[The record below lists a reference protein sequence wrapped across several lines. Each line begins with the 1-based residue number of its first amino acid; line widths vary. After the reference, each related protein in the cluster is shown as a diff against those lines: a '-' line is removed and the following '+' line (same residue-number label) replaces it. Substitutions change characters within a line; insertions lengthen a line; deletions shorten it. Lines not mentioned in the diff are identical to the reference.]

1 MKSEQIEAEEE
12 FLSKLYNDYR
22 YQIPK
27 FQRPFS
33 WTQENFAD
41 LIDDLTDAY
50 DVGRESHGTLLDESG
65 DLDQSTRDAYEP
77 YFLGS
82 IILNAGDESGG
93 RHDIIDGQQ
102 RLTSL
107 AILIAVLRD
116 LVGDESKAESLG
128 KRIYEEGDP
137 VMGKAETVRMRIR
150 DRDHEF
156 FEEHVLTEGAT
167 EEAPEPETGETE
179 PEQNILQAIQT
190 FRKEL
195 LNWQNE
201 ENGDIDDF
209 AIYLTLRVVMVRIST
224 NSLSSAFRL
233 FNVTNA
239 RGMPLNNADLLKSE
253 NLSHIDD
260 DNEREEYQRKWE
272 DMEEEVGNEGLER
285 FIGFMRHI
293 IVKEKS
299 KKSVYDEFKD
309 RVFPE
314 DKAFRGAKFVDYL
327 ETVFEIH
334 RHRIYDAELNDTNHA
349 EEVYYHNL
357 VSLMRDFYP
366 SDEWMVAL
374 IQFDAKFD
382 DESALLSFVEL
393 LERRLT
399 VDWLTGSSN
408 TGRYSRVYA
417 LLREIE
423 DASTP
428 EEILNLSVL
437 NENIEEEDE
446 AFEDALDL
454 NNFYR
459 KGNYQWP
466 KYILMRINGERF
478 DNSNSKVEYGNNVTI
493 EHILPQTPDNDYWLT
508 RFDEAH
514 WRDQWTDRMGNLVPL
529 DGRKNYKVSNK
540 PFNAKYEE
548 YFRKKSDFPLVNELE
563 DYEEWTP
570 ENLQKRHERLKK
582 EAKEIWLPD

>member
-1 MKSEQIEAEEE
+1 MSASQIDAKEE
-12 FLSKLYNDYR
+12 FLSKLYDDYH
-22 YQIPK
+22 YKIPK

-33 WTQENFAD
+33 WTEENFLD

-50 DVGRESHGTLLDESG
+50 DVGRDAHGTLLDDTGE
-65 DLDQSTRDAYEP
+65 LKKQTLDAYEP

-82 IILNAGDESGG
+82 IILNDGSGSG
-93 RHDIIDGQQ
+93 ERSDIIDGQQ

-116 LVGDESKAESLG
+116 LVNDEPRANSLG
-128 KRIYEEGDP
+128 GLIYEESDP
-137 VMGKAETVRMRIR
+137 IKGKSETVRLEIRER
-150 DRDHEF
+150 DRDF
-156 FEEHVLTEGAT
+156 FDEYVLTRGATEGA
-167 EEAPEPETGETE
+167 PDPETGDSE
-179 PEQNILQAIQT
+179 PKQNILQAIHT
-190 FRKEL
+190 FRQEL
-195 LNWQNE
+195 AEWQDE
-201 ENGDIDDF
+201 EDGDLSDF
-209 AIYLTLRVVMVRIST
+209 ATYLTLRVVMVRIST

-260 DNEREEYQRKWE
+260 DDKREEYQRKWE

-299 KKSVYDEFKD
+299 QKSVYDEFKD

-314 DKAFRGAKFVDYL
+314 DHTFRGARFVDHL
-327 ETVFEIH
+327 ETVFDVH
-334 RHRIYDAELNDTNHA
+334 RHRIYNAELDAAAYA

-382 DESALLSFVEL
+382 DDSALLSFVER

-408 TGRYSRVYA
+408 TGRYSRVYS
-417 LLREIE
+417 LLRKIE
-423 DASTP
+423 EASTP
-428 EEILNLSVL
+428 EEVLNLPMLNERIEEETQAFENALNLS
-437 NENIEEEDE
+437 
-446 AFEDALDL
+446 
-454 NNFYR
+454 NFYR

-466 KYILMRINGERF
+466 KYILMRINSERF
-478 DNSNSKVEYGNNVTI
+478 DNRNSKVEYGNNVTI
-493 EHILPQTPDNDYWLT
+493 EHILPQTPSNDYWLN
-508 RFDEAH
+508 RFDDER
-514 WRDQWTDRMGNLVPL
+514 WRDTWTDRMGNLVPL

-540 PFNAKYEE
+540 PFTAKYEE
-548 YFRKKSDFPLVNELE
+548 YFKKKSDFPLVNELE
-563 DYEEWTP
+563 EYDEWTP
-570 ENLQKRHERLKK
+570 ESLQERHERMKE
-582 EAKEIWLPD
+582 EAKEIWLP

>member
-1 MKSEQIEAEEE
+1 MSASQIDAEEE
-12 FLSKLYNDYR
+12 FLNKLYDDYH

-33 WTQENFAD
+33 WTEGNFND

-50 DVGRESHGTLLDESG
+50 DVGRNAHGTILDTGGE
-65 DLDQSTRDAYEP
+65 LDKETLDAYEP

-82 IILNAGDESGG
+82 IILNAGGDSGD
-93 RHDIIDGQQ
+93 RYDIIDGQQ

-116 LVGDESKAESLG
+116 SVEDDTRADSLG
-128 KRIYEEGDP
+128 ELIYEESDP
-137 VMGKAETVRMRIR
+137 IKGKAETVRLKIR
-150 DRDHEF
+150 KRDQDF
-156 FEEHVLTEGAT
+156 FDKYVLTRGAT
-167 EEAPEPETGETE
+167 ADAPAPETGESE
-179 PEQNILQAIQT
+179 PEQNILQAIET
-190 FRKEL
+190 FRKRLSE
-195 LNWQNE
+195 WIE
-201 ENGDIDDF
+201 EEDGDIGDF
-209 AIYLTLRVVMVRIST
+209 ATYLTLRVVMVRIST

-253 NLSHIDD
+253 NLSNIEDE
-260 DNEREEYQRKWE
+260 NEREEYQRTWE

-293 IVKEKS
+293 LVKEKS
-299 KKSVYDEFKD
+299 QKSVYDEFRD

-314 DKAFRGAKFVDYL
+314 DRAFRGKNFVDYL
-327 ETVFEIH
+327 ERVFNIH
-334 RHRIYDAELNDTNHA
+334 RDRIYNAEIDASHA

-382 DESALLSFVEL
+382 DDVDLLRFVEL

-408 TGRYSRVYA
+408 TGRYSRVYS
-417 LLREIE
+417 LLRQIE
-423 DASTP
+423 EADSTAD
-428 EEILNLSVL
+428 ILELPVL
-437 NENIEEEDE
+437 NEDVKDEED
-446 AFEDALDL
+446 AFESALDL
-454 NNFYR
+454 TNFYR

-478 DNSNSKVEYGNNVTI
+478 DNRNSKVEYGSNVTI
-493 EHILPQTPDNDYWLT
+493 EHILPQTPTNSYWLD
-508 RFDEAH
+508 RFDDEH
-514 WRDQWTDRMGNLVPL
+514 ERNQWTDRLGNLVPL
-529 DGRKNYKVSNK
+529 DGRKNYRVSNK
-540 PFNAKYEE
+540 PFTAKYEE
-548 YFRKKSDFPLVNELE
+548 YFIKKSDFPLVNELE
-563 DYEEWTP
+563 GYIEWTP
-570 ENLQKRHERLKK
+570 ENLRERHERLKQ
-582 EAKEIWLPD
+582 EAKDIWL